1 MYSRAQLTNLC
12 KSSEELVQN
21 AISLT
26 SQNSSRKARKWR
38 GRLAYLTCLLLKQSM
53 YALRKHSEL
62 LKKEM
67 TKELDDE
74 DSEYFQKPARMAYK
88 LRKEIT
94 RHGLADTLEH
104 PLQLAR
110 ITQFVSHFTQSF
122 HELEGI
128 SRTSFPFPLVQMA
141 RTILVIWLIFLPL
154 GLCQEKYPLWGLC
167 MLVFLLTFG
176 FSGLEIVSIEMS
188 DPFGV
193 DSTDFDLYFMAEV
206 TFEDIYVMIYN
217 VDGRDAAEE
226 LVNKVRNPALE
237 KLISKHF

>member
-1 MYSRAQLTNLC
+1 
-12 KSSEELVQN
+12 
-21 AISLT
+21 
-26 SQNSSRKARKWR
+26 
-38 GRLAYLTCLLLKQSM
+38 
-53 YALRKHSEL
+53 
-62 LKKEM
+62 
-67 TKELDDE
+67 
-74 DSEYFQKPARMAYK
+74 
-88 LRKEIT
+88 
-94 RHGLADTLEH
+94 
-104 PLQLAR
+104 
-110 ITQFVSHFTQSF
+110 
-122 HELEGI
+122 
-128 SRTSFPFPLVQMA
+128 
-141 RTILVIWLIFLPL
+141 
-154 GLCQEKYPLWGLC
+154 